1 MEISPFK
8 KARTEFEAAEKKL
21 QANNGKLKTEGY
33 FEQQE
38 ALDKLI
44 RLTPE
49 NYKDAAEW
57 LIAMATIARMREDI
71 RWFPKQLET
80 MLEQLVISVES
91 VVNTNVAAPVQISEQ
106 AQQDHTVQAIQDLH
120 SKLQADYRDLLKQG
134 VETEAEIAGNI
145 ERTTLG

>member
-1 MEISPFK
+1 MEISPFR
-8 KARTEFEAAEKKL
+8 KARAEFEAAEKKL
-21 QANNGKLKTEGY
+21 RADNGKLKTEGY

-49 NYKDAAEW
+49 NYQDTAEW

-80 MLEQLVISVES
+80 MLDQLVDSLDSLVPAGVSSQTE
-91 VVNTNVAAPVQISEQ
+91 TSEQ
-106 AQQDHTVQAIQDLH
+106 GQQDHTLQAIRELH
-120 SKLQADYRDLLKQG
+120 TKLHGDYAELVKER
-134 VETEAEIAGNI
+134 VETDPEQARNTEKASVV
-145 ERTTLG
+145 